1 MPNIKSSIRSVKTDA
16 ERRAKNAPIKA
27 AIRNA
32 ARKVVAV
39 TETGS
44 PEEAKATFATA
55 TGLIDKAS
63 RKGIIHKNAANRKK
77 SRLAKKSQCYGLIS
91 TAIKACSF
99 EQAFYFLQNTL
110 YLILIKAFV
119 ILFLL

>member
-32 ARKVVAV
+32 ARKVAV

-77 SRLAKKSQCYGLIS
+77 SRLAKKVN
-91 TAIKACSF
+91 AMD
-99 EQAFYFLQNTL
+99 
-110 YLILIKAFV
+110 
-119 ILFLL
+119 

>member
-44 PEEAKATFATA
+44 PEEAKATFANA
-55 TGLIDKAS
+55 TGLIDKS
-63 RKGIIHKNAANRKK
+63 STHGSNHQK
-77 SRLAKKSQCYGLIS
+77 SAHP
-91 TAIKACSF
+91 
-99 EQAFYFLQNTL
+99 
-110 YLILIKAFV
+110 
-119 ILFLL
+119 

>member
-39 TETGS
+39 TPFS
-44 PEEAKATFATA
+44 A
-55 TGLIDKAS
+55 DC
-63 RKGIIHKNAANRKK
+63 
-77 SRLAKKSQCYGLIS
+77 Q
-91 TAIKACSF
+91 AC
-99 EQAFYFLQNTL
+99 
-110 YLILIKAFV
+110 
-119 ILFLL
+119 

>member
-44 PEEAKATFATA
+44 LS
-55 TGLIDKAS
+55 LI
-63 RKGIIHKNAANRKK
+63 H
-77 SRLAKKSQCYGLIS
+77 IS
-91 TAIKACSF
+91 EPTRP
-99 EQAFYFLQNTL
+99 
-110 YLILIKAFV
+110 
-119 ILFLL
+119 